1 MSIAAGLIASGD
13 LSLVRQGLSVVHS
26 VATGS
31 VALSDLSFWYNL
43 IAAAGVAGLW
53 VVAFMFDWIVS
64 RKVYE
69 KAVADVESWRQ
80 LYEHERSAHQD
91 TRQALML
98 ASQRAEAGVEAA
110 QVTKVLIESL
120 RASDKSSSG
129 A

>member
-1 MSIAAGLIASGD
+1 MSIVSGLVSAPD
-13 LSLVRQGLSVVHS
+13 LNVSIHAVTTVM
-26 VATGS
+26 ANGS

-64 RKVYE
+64 KKVYE
-69 KAVADVESWRQ
+69 KSVADGESWRQ

-98 ASQRAEAGVEAA
+98 ASQRADAGVEAA
-110 QVTKVLIESL
+110 RVAQVMIEGL
-120 RASDKSSSG
+120 RAADKSGSHG